1 MKSLIL
7 AIFVL
12 ASFGV
17 AADDKC
23 QNVADMAKVVMEA
36 HQAGMA
42 MGKTLEILN
51 GGELATMM
59 IKDAY
64 SRPRFRSED
73 NKLDS
78 VGRFRD
84 EWHLACLNIE

>member
-1 MKSLIL
+1 MKKLIL
-7 AIFVL
+7 VICAL
-12 ASFGV
+12 SSFGAV
-17 AADDKC
+17 ADDKC
-23 QNVADMAKVVMEA
+23 QNVADMAEVVMKA

-42 MGKTLEILN
+42 MGKAMEILN
-51 GGELATMM
+51 AGELGTVM

-64 SRPRFRSED
+64 AKPRFRGADS
-73 NKLDS
+73 KLDS